1 MRKAKEIKSDFKAST
16 WHELENN
23 GKFDKNNK
31 LTFISEDMLN
41 LGCNI
46 GSETHY
52 ARAIDTRGR
61 ELIKS
66 AFSPSNTEKGF
77 ERVSDWALKLAAE
90 NGKHQIVMEWNQQD
104 ITVSALPPR

>member
-1 MRKAKEIKSDFKAST
+1 
-16 WHELENN
+16 
-23 GKFDKNNK
+23 
-31 LTFISEDMLN
+31 MLN

-66 AFSPSNTEKGF
+66 AFSSSNTEKGF
-77 ERVSDWALKLAAE
+77 ERVLDWALKLAAE